1 MNKTTK
7 ILKSIEA
14 KEKGIKEAL
23 DKATVGDISKEGKA
37 EMIKEV
43 ESMIN
48 KLENWKT
55 ALQKDKSIKKAS

>member
-23 DKATVGDISKEGKA
+23 DNATVGDISKEGKA

-48 KLENWKT
+48 KLEDWKT
-55 ALQKDKSIKKAS
+55 DLQKDKSIKKAS